1 MLPFMTAY
9 VTGQRIVRKAL
20 SMPPAP
26 TIAGSDLDR
35 SVVDLEEKVNRLM
48 TVAEAMW
55 EMLET
60 HGHTQEELIERVAG
74 VETRAQ
80 ERAAQAV
87 HCKSCGARLS
97 PDHPKCQICGADSL
111 LSPPTLGF

>member
-9 VTGQRIVRKAL
+9 VSGQRIVRKAL

-74 VETRAQ
+74 VEARAQ
-80 ERAAQAV
+80 ERAAMAV

-97 PDHPKCQICGADSL
+97 PDHPKCQICGVDSVL
-111 LSPPTLGF
+111 APPTLGF

>member
-1 MLPFMTAY
+1 VIPFMTAY
-9 VTGQRIVRKAL
+9 VTGQRLVRKAL

-35 SVVDLEEKVNRLM
+35 SVVDLEERVNRLM
-48 TVAEAMW
+48 MVAEAMW

-74 VETRAQ
+74 VEARAQ
-80 ERAAQAV
+80 ERAAQAI
-87 HCKSCGARLS
+87 HCASCGARLS
-97 PDHPKCQICGADSL
+97 LNHPKCQICGADSGL
-111 LSPPTLGF
+111 APPTLGY